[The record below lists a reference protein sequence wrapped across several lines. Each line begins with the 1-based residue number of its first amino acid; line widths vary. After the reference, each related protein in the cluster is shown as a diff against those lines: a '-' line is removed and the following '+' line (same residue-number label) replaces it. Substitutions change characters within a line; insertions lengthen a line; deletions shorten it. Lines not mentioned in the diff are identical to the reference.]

1 MCLNPWP
8 ASGSES
14 CPTRTLATMG
24 LEPSSSTDHGSGQ
37 MCVIDPDGDAL
48 CLVSSLNAPF
58 GARFLSEVTGV
69 WYNNYMSAFSSP
81 YEQSGYGMPSSEN
94 NYIRPGMRPLS
105 SFCPTLI
112 VDAKG
117 NVIFATS
124 ATGGQ
129 AIISGVVQVLV
140 RCLWMDHNVKQSVDA
155 GRLHNQLHPEDVV
168 YHENTTDKDVL
179 AGLKWRGHELTPF
192 TWPGAVVAVH
202 RQSQGIYEAC
212 HDYRDGT
219 VASSDG
225 GELIGK
231 PNLPL

>member
-1 MCLNPWP
+1 MPPCKCLGVT
-8 ASGSES
+8 S
-14 CPTRTLATMG
+14 R
-24 LEPSSSTDHGSGQ
+24 
-37 MCVIDPDGDAL
+37 
-48 CLVSSLNAPF
+48 F